1 MTVVSRIFGLR
12 FFPKNKLKIFY
23 LITVLDTYV
32 NIFYMPFLNNIR
44 RTDHGK
50 KKKQA
55 VYN

>member
-1 MTVVSRIFGLR
+1 MTVVSRIFGLQFLLR
-12 FFPKNKLKIFY
+12 NKLKNFY
-23 LITVLDTYV
+23 LITVLDTQV